1 VTLVDSK
8 GQASKP
14 NDDTDHRVALQEKRT
29 EGNVQKICSPE
40 CVSATPNK
48 LSDTMSI
55 SAKNKGYEV
64 EKRFTVDGKSAR
76 IYDPTTQK
84 AYDYVRVDASM
95 RKGFVFNYGND
106 PN

>member
-1 VTLVDSK
+1 
-8 GQASKP
+8 
-14 NDDTDHRVALQEKRT
+14 
-29 EGNVQKICSPE
+29 
-40 CVSATPNK
+40 
-48 LSDTMSI
+48 MSI